1 MNKLV
6 TYVDNAVAQRAV
18 VCLPHGSEEL
28 PEEVD
33 LPEDNCQSVSLC
45 VAIHFVSFKKGTDCM
60 YIYVNKHARM
70 HLTI

>member
-28 PEEVD
+28 PEEVA
-33 LPEDNCQSVSLC
+33 LPEDN
-45 VAIHFVSFKKGTDCM
+45 
-60 YIYVNKHARM
+60 
-70 HLTI
+70 